1 MLLDAAKEYYVEVSA
16 ANTKVLGT
24 SYTLGLAQ
32 VKPAAGEENLGESL
46 KDLTSYGTLELV
58 NNTSVTVT
66 DWVGFNDPKD
76 YRQVEIS
83 TSGVYQFNLSEITEN
98 TSLTIYELVDGN
110 FKKLT
115 SITVKAGTTGETA
128 GLLLDAAKEYYVEV
142 SAVNTKVLGTEY
154 TLDLELLQPAGGEE
168 NHGTKLDV
176 NETYATITDAD
187 QISDSDWVGFNDTAD
202 YRLIDLNDVSGKFNF
217 ELNGVSANTI
227 LNIYE
232 VVDGNV
238 KKLTSV
244 TAKDGKDAIIT
255 DLMLDGSSTSNKTY
269 YAEVVVANKNA
280 FGTTYDLDMELSEE
294 VGGYASDDEGATEFV
309 ASTKITD
316 DWVGFNDISDYRELV
331 GFTTG
336 EGTLTLTAEGNVTL
350 TVFDESGK
358 KLASISTTASKT
370 TATTKAINFVE
381 GTNYYIEVKSSNA
394 TAFGTQY
401 DVSFDANLDTDF
413 ATERIDGILQNATND
428 IVGNVDTEDIFNFF
442 SEGNVCDIQFSTD
455 DINLELFD
463 SNGRVVACEVN
474 GNRFTSNVALAS
486 NEEYFLRVTA
496 KESAEVKYSI
506 ALIQK

>member
-1 MLLDAAKEYYVEVSA
+1 MNYKKAYDTITVAEY
-16 ANTKVLGT
+16 
-24 SYTLGLAQ
+24 
-32 VKPAAGEENLGESL
+32 EN
-46 KDLTSYGTLELV
+46 
-58 NNTSVTVT
+58 
-66 DWVGFNDPKD
+66 DWVGFNDPSD
-76 YRQVEIS
+76 YRKVEIS
-83 TSGVYQFNLSEITEN
+83 NSGLYQFNLLGVTEN
-98 TSLTIYELVDGN
+98 TSLTIYEYVNGK
-110 FKKLT
+110 FQKLT
-115 SITVKAGTTGETA
+115 SVTVKGGTSGKTA
-128 GLLLDAAKEYYVEV
+128 DLLLDAAKEYYVEV

-154 TLDLELLQPAGGEE
+154 TLDLELLEAAGGEE

-202 YRLIDLNDVSGKFNF
+202 YRLIDLNGVSGKFNF

-255 DLMLDGSSTSNKTY
+255 DLMLDGSSTSNKNY

-294 VGGYASDDEGATEFV
+294 VGGYASDNEGATELV
-309 ASTKITD
+309 ASTKITN

-350 TVFDESGK
+350 TVFDKSGK

-413 ATERIDGILQNATND
+413 ATKRIDGILQNATND

-442 SEGNVCDIQFSTD
+442 SEGNVFDIQFSTD

-496 KESAEVKYSI
+496 KESAEVNYSI